1 MADIIVGEGNEQHWE
16 DLNDFVLRDQR
27 SIKSLEYVD
36 PDSIKKMITA
46 RGFKNWIQRLLDI
59 QICEGFYFLF
69 QKYEDKLTGCMG
81 LFDESRLSDFLVL
94 FTSSRDGEGN
104 DKTSHW
110 ARILQ
115 TDYDAEKFKR
125 INYSSNNLLN
135 SFLNYLEL
143 IFAELSQGE
152 INQRLLDDEGIVAIT
167 RSLLKH
173 GRKSLVNWM
182 LDYMAGGNKTDIKQ
196 HLLVKLIEEIE
207 NIIAPV
213 TEEAKSQWILNG
225 HVNIIWT
232 RVKILVFI
240 MDNANYSTNLSEL
253 VCAILEQH
261 RNEVNETGCSIWSCY
276 FDNVDGRSEEMA
288 LNKMDNFLKY
298 VMDTSGESDVRKLVQ
313 GNIMNAL
320 THWNDSR
327 LNVLLHQ
334 LMSNEKQTK
343 DYGRQIVKEATG
355 IMNELSFCAR
365 VYYWKNIQQ
374 FVDYADSG
382 ELTKLTQIIT
392 QKYQINYDDKERSV
406 WSSYLHDEYFYT
418 MENVSYVDIIL
429 PRNVNKF
436 LKCVS
441 EKLGQI
447 QVKELVFHE
456 HNDLYGDKNI
466 VIQFAKSERNYS
478 LVKALLTH

>member
-1 MADIIVGEGNEQHWE
+1 
-16 DLNDFVLRDQR
+16 
-27 SIKSLEYVD
+27 
-36 PDSIKKMITA
+36 
-46 RGFKNWIQRLLDI
+46 
-59 QICEGFYFLF
+59 
-69 QKYEDKLTGCMG
+69 MG
-81 LFDESRLSDFLVL
+81 LFDESRLSDFLVI

-104 DKTSHW
+104 HKTSHW
-110 ARILQ
+110 VRILQ
-115 TDYDAEKFKR
+115 TDYDTEKFKR

-135 SFLNYLEL
+135 SFKNYLKL

-152 INQRLLDDEGIVAIT
+152 INERLFDDEGIVAIT

-182 LDYMAGGNKTDIKQ
+182 LDYIAGGNKTDIKQ
-196 HLLVKLIEEIE
+196 HLLVKLIKEIK

-213 TEEAKSQWILNG
+213 TEEAKSQWILYG

-240 MDNANYSTNLSEL
+240 MENANYSTNLSEL

-261 RNEVNETGCSIWSCY
+261 RNEINETGCSIWSCY